1 MNIGELFRM
10 CRRRWLVAISALAVV
25 LIATVGAYV
34 GTPNKYQ
41 SSVQMTMLN
50 SEAVTNSLGDLGNP
64 YLSFSQAL
72 SADVDLLTRLLT
84 STASA
89 QALAA
94 QGVTESYTAAFANNA
109 LGPFMLLT
117 VTGPNRA
124 HVSQAINQL
133 VTFSQQRWYSLQRSN
148 YAPPN
153 SIVRLVLIAPPN
165 TPSPVRKTKIELVG
179 GVFIGGLVIALIL
192 VAIVDNVLENRRRRR
207 MLLARQSRERADQV
221 PSMR

>member
-10 CRRRWLVAISALAVV
+10 CRRRWLVVISALAVV

-124 HVSQAINQL
+124 HISQSINQL
-133 VTFSQQRWYSLQRSN
+133 VTFSQQRWYNLQRSN

-153 SIVRLVLIAPPN
+153 SIVRLVLIAPPS

-192 VAIVDNVLENRRRRR
+192 VAIVDNVLENRRRRQ
-207 MLLARQSRERADQV
+207 MLLARENRERADQV